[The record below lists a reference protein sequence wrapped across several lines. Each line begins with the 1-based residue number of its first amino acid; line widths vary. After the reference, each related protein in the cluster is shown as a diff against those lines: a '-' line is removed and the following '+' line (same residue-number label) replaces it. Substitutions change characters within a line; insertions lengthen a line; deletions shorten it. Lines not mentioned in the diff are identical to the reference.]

1 MEPLDAATR
10 IRLINAHH
18 QRGIEKLLSVDIR
31 YEDGREQALEVAVP
45 AVIGKD
51 AECEI
56 RLAHWRVGRTQ
67 ARVSRLGEFLQ
78 IEDLGSLLGMRV
90 NGLRCAQHFPLLA
103 TDDVTIG
110 PCRLRFRWVQP
121 IRQEQAFGSMQSDG
135 TKIDLQQ
142 STDTVAPEIRSELH
156 AELIALLDVR
166 KLDLNNLPEQVLKSK
181 AQEILR
187 EILAR
192 DSRGLSV
199 AQQEQA
205 IDAVVSD
212 VAGLGVLQPL
222 IEDPSVSEI
231 MVNRHDQ
238 IYVEREGGLKRHSVH
253 FVNDAAVRTVIERIV
268 YPLGRRIDDASPMV
282 DARLADG
289 SRVNAVISP
298 IALHGACLTIRKF
311 PTKRLE
317 LADLVRLGSMT
328 QELGHF
334 LSVSVQQRLNILIS
348 GGTGSGKT
356 TLLNILG
363 SQIPHHQRVIT
374 IEDAAELQIG
384 HPHVVSLESRP
395 RNVEGNGE
403 VTIRDLVR
411 NALRMR
417 PDRIVV
423 GECRGAEAIDMLAAM
438 NTGHDGSLTTL
449 HANSPRDALS
459 RLETMVLMA
468 GKELPL
474 LAIRDQ
480 IARAIQL
487 VVQQTRLPDGRRM
500 VTAVDEITGL
510 ESGQIQL
517 QPLVRLDQ
525 VQGCCLPQG
534 LPPTFLQ
541 SWRMSVTSGE
551 LCKVEQWF
559 ARSGALN

>member
-1 MEPLDAATR
+1 MLAVE
-10 IRLINAHH
+10 IH
-18 QRGIEKLLSVDIR
+18 
-31 YEDGREQALEVAVP
+31 YEDGRQQSLEVAVP

-51 AECEI
+51 ADCEI
-56 RLAHWRVGRTQ
+56 RLAHWRVARAQ

-78 IEDLGSLLGMRV
+78 IEDFGSLTGMRI

-110 PCRLRFRWVQP
+110 PCRLRLRWVQP
-121 IRQEQAFGSMQSDG
+121 VSSANIQNIHESVEQACV
-135 TKIDLQQ
+135 
-142 STDTVAPEIRSELH
+142 STPVLDAEVRSTLH
-156 AELIALLDVR
+156 AELVALLDVR
-166 KLDLNNLPEQVLKSK
+166 KLDLNNLPADVLKAK
-181 AQEILR
+181 ASELLR
-187 EILAR
+187 EMLDR
-192 DSRGLSV
+192 DNRGLAV
-199 AQQEQA
+199 LEQEMA
-205 IDAVVSD
+205 IEAVVSD
-212 VAGLGVLQPL
+212 VAGLGVLQSL
-222 IEDPSVSEI
+222 IEDPDVSEI
-231 MVNRHDQ
+231 MVNRYDQ
-238 IYVEREGGLKRHSVH
+238 IYVERKGSLKRHAVS

-268 YPLGRRIDDASPMV
+268 YPIGRRIDDASPMV

-311 PTKRLE
+311 PIKRLN
-317 LADLVRLGSMT
+317 LDDLVQLGSMS
-328 QELGHF
+328 QALGQF
-334 LSVSVQQRLNILIS
+334 LRLAVRQRLNILIA

-356 TLLNILG
+356 TLLNVLG
-363 SQIPHHQRVIT
+363 SQIPLDQRVIT

-395 RNVEGNGE
+395 RNVEGSGE
-403 VTIRDLVR
+403 VSIRDLVR

-449 HANSPRDALS
+449 HANSPRDAIS

-487 VVQQTRLPDGRRM
+487 IVQQTRLTDGRRM

-517 QPLVRLDQ
+517 QPLVRFSVREQ
-525 VQGCCLPQG
+525 TSVPQG
-534 LPPTFLQ
+534 LPPTFMPA
-541 SWRMSVTSGE
+541 WR
-551 LCKVEQWF
+551 EQGVPDLDVIERWF
-559 ARSGALN
+559 AQGMVQM

>member
-1 MEPLDAATR
+1 M
-10 IRLINAHH
+10 
-18 QRGIEKLLSVDIR
+18 LSVEIR
-31 YEDGREQALEVAVP
+31 YEDGREQALEVALP

-121 IRQEQAFGSMQSDG
+121 IDEDKPFAATGQAEAR
-135 TKIDLQQ
+135 IDAVA
-142 STDTVAPEIRSELH
+142 SEMVIAPEIRAELH

-166 KLDLNNLPEQVLKSK
+166 KLDLNNLPTQVIKSK

-187 EILAR
+187 EMLAR

-199 AQQEQA
+199 SEQEQA
-205 IDAVVSD
+205 IEAVVSD

-238 IYVEREGGLKRHSVH
+238 IYVEREGTLKRHAVH

-311 PTKRLE
+311 PNKRLE
-317 LADLVRLGSMT
+317 LNDLVRIGSMS
-328 QELGHF
+328 QELGQF
-334 LSVSVQQRLNILIS
+334 LSVAVQQRLNILIS

-395 RNVEGNGE
+395 RNVEGTGE

-480 IARAIQL
+480 ISRAIQL
-487 VVQQTRLPDGRRM
+487 IVQQARLPDGRRM
-500 VTAVDEITGL
+500 VTAIDEITGL

-517 QPLVRLDQ
+517 QPLVRLDHAQ
-525 VQGCCLPQG
+525 SRCVPQG
-534 LPPTFLQ
+534 LPPTFLRG
-541 SWRMSVTSGE
+541 WRDSADARQ
-551 LCKVEQWF
+551 LHAVEQWF
-559 ARSGALN
+559 AQSGALHV

>member
-1 MEPLDAATR
+1 M
-10 IRLINAHH
+10 IRSIN
-18 QRGIEKLLSVDIR
+18 KLLSVDVR
-31 YEDGREQALEVAVP
+31 YEDGREQAFEVSVP

-51 AECEI
+51 ADCEI
-56 RLAHWRVGRTQ
+56 RLAHWRVSRTQ
-67 ARVSRLGEFLQ
+67 ARVSKLGEFLQ
-78 IEDLGSLLGMRV
+78 IEDLGSLLGMRI

-110 PCRLRFRWVQP
+110 PCRLRCRWVEPARECANQ
-121 IRQEQAFGSMQSDG
+121 QDACQAEPALSRGEPRVS
-135 TKIDLQQ
+135 ID
-142 STDTVAPEIRSELH
+142 PEVRACLH

-166 KLDLNNLPEQVLKSK
+166 KLDLNNFPQDLLKTK
-181 AQEILR
+181 AQEIVR
-187 EILAR
+187 ELLVR
-192 DSRGLSV
+192 DDRGLNV
-199 AQQEQA
+199 EQQELA
-205 IDAVVSD
+205 IEAVVSD

-222 IEDPSVSEI
+222 LDDPAVSEI

-238 IYVEREGGLKRHSVH
+238 IYVERDGALRRHSVS

-289 SRVNAVISP
+289 SRVNAVIKP
-298 IALHGACLTIRKF
+298 VALHGACLTIRKF
-311 PTKRLE
+311 PSKRLQLE
-317 LADLVRLGSMT
+317 DLVRLGSVS
-328 QELGHF
+328 QELAGF
-334 LSVSVQQRLNILIS
+334 LALAVQHRINVLIA

-363 SQIPHHQRVIT
+363 SQIPIQQRVVT
-374 IEDAAELQIG
+374 IEDAAELQIA

-395 RNVEGNGE
+395 RNMEGSGE

-474 LAIRDQ
+474 AAIRDQ
-480 IARAIQL
+480 IARAIEL
-487 VVQQTRLPDGRRM
+487 IVQITRLPNGKRV

-517 QPLVRLDQ
+517 QPLVRFDPIQ
-525 VQGCCLPQG
+525 QCSLPQG
-534 LPPTFLQ
+534 LPPMFFQ
-541 SWRMSVTSGE
+541 RWREQGSGKE
-551 LCKVEQWF
+551 IEVLEQWF
-559 ARSGALN
+559 GQCGTLA

>member
-1 MEPLDAATR
+1 M
-10 IRLINAHH
+10 
-18 QRGIEKLLSVDIR
+18 LSVDIR
-31 YEDGREQALEVAVP
+31 YEDGREQTLEVAVP

-51 AECEI
+51 ADCEI

-67 ARVSRLGEFLQ
+67 ARVSKLGDFMQ

-90 NGLRCAQHFPLLA
+90 NGLRCSQHFPLLA

-121 IRQEQAFGSMQSDG
+121 IGPDQASSGFEAPEAANDSDHAA
-135 TKIDLQQ
+135 IF
-142 STDTVAPEIRSELH
+142 VAPEVRSELH

-166 KLDLNNLPEQVLKSK
+166 KLDLNNLPAQVLKSK

-187 EILAR
+187 EMLER
-192 DSRGLSV
+192 DARGLSV
-199 AQQEQA
+199 AQQEVA

-238 IYVEREGGLKRHSVH
+238 IYVEQEGSLHRHCVN

-311 PTKRLE
+311 PVKRLQLE
-317 LADLVRLGSMT
+317 DLVRLGSMT
-328 QELGHF
+328 EPLGHF
-334 LSVSVQQRLNILIS
+334 LSMAVRQRLNILIS

-363 SQIPHHQRVIT
+363 SQIPHDQRVIT

-384 HPHVVSLESRP
+384 HPRVVSLESRP
-395 RNVEGNGE
+395 RNVEGSGE

-411 NALRMR
+411 NSLRMR

-487 VVQQTRLPDGRRM
+487 IVQQTRLADGRRM

-525 VQGCCLPQG
+525 GQRHCVPQG
-534 LPPTFLQ
+534 LPPTFLRT
-541 SWRMSVTSGE
+541 WRESAEDGARQ
-551 LCKVEQWF
+551 KVKQWF
-559 ARSGALN
+559 AQSGALH

>member
-1 MEPLDAATR
+1 M
-10 IRLINAHH
+10 
-18 QRGIEKLLSVDIR
+18 LSVEIR
-31 YEDGREQALEVAVP
+31 YEDGREQALEVALP

-121 IRQEQAFGSMQSDG
+121 IDEDKPFAATGQAEAR
-135 TKIDLQQ
+135 IDAVA
-142 STDTVAPEIRSELH
+142 SEMVIAPEIRAELH

-166 KLDLNNLPEQVLKSK
+166 KLDLNNLPTQVIKSK

-187 EILAR
+187 EMLAR

-199 AQQEQA
+199 SEQEQA
-205 IDAVVSD
+205 IEAVVSD

-238 IYVEREGGLKRHSVH
+238 IYVEREGTLRRHAVH

-311 PTKRLE
+311 PNKRLE
-317 LADLVRLGSMT
+317 LNDLVRIGSMS
-328 QELGHF
+328 QELGQF
-334 LSVSVQQRLNILIS
+334 LSVAVQQRLNILIS

-395 RNVEGNGE
+395 RNVEGTGE

-480 IARAIQL
+480 ITRAIQL
-487 VVQQTRLPDGRRM
+487 IVQQARLPDGRRM
-500 VTAVDEITGL
+500 VTAIDEITGL

-517 QPLVRLDQ
+517 QPLVRLDPAQ
-525 VQGCCLPQG
+525 SRCVPQG
-534 LPPTFLQ
+534 LPPTFLRG
-541 SWRMSVTSGE
+541 WRDSADARQLHV
-551 LCKVEQWF
+551 VEQWF
-559 ARSGALN
+559 AQSGALHV

>member
-1 MEPLDAATR
+1 
-10 IRLINAHH
+10 
-18 QRGIEKLLSVDIR
+18 
-31 YEDGREQALEVAVP
+31 
-45 AVIGKD
+45 
-51 AECEI
+51 
-56 RLAHWRVGRTQ
+56 
-67 ARVSRLGEFLQ
+67 
-78 IEDLGSLLGMRV
+78 
-90 NGLRCAQHFPLLA
+90 
-103 TDDVTIG
+103 
-110 PCRLRFRWVQP
+110 
-121 IRQEQAFGSMQSDG
+121 
-135 TKIDLQQ
+135 
-142 STDTVAPEIRSELH
+142 
-156 AELIALLDVR
+156 LLDVR
-166 KLDLNNLPEQVLKSK
+166 KLDLNNFPQDLLKTK
-181 AQEILR
+181 AQEIVR
-187 EILAR
+187 ELLVR
-192 DSRGLSV
+192 DDRGLNV
-199 AQQEQA
+199 EQQELA
-205 IDAVVSD
+205 IEAVVSD

-222 IEDPSVSEI
+222 LDDPAVSEI

-238 IYVEREGGLKRHSVH
+238 IYVERDGALRRHSVS

-289 SRVNAVISP
+289 SRVNAVIKP
-298 IALHGACLTIRKF
+298 VALHGACLTIRKF
-311 PTKRLE
+311 PSKRLQLE
-317 LADLVRLGSMT
+317 DLVRLGSVS
-328 QELGHF
+328 QELAGF
-334 LSVSVQQRLNILIS
+334 LALAVQHRINVLIA

-363 SQIPHHQRVIT
+363 GQIPIQQRVVT
-374 IEDAAELQIG
+374 IEDAAELQIA

-395 RNVEGNGE
+395 RNMEGSGE

-474 LAIRDQ
+474 AAIRDQ
-480 IARAIQL
+480 IARAIEL
-487 VVQQTRLPDGRRM
+487 IVQITRLPNGKRV

-517 QPLVRLDQ
+517 QPLVRFDPIQ
-525 VQGCCLPQG
+525 QCSLPQG
-534 LPPTFLQ
+534 LPPMFFQ
-541 SWRMSVTSGE
+541 RWREQGSGKE
-551 LCKVEQWF
+551 IEVLEQWF
-559 ARSGALN
+559 GQCGTLA

>member
-1 MEPLDAATR
+1 MLAVE
-10 IRLINAHH
+10 IH
-18 QRGIEKLLSVDIR
+18 
-31 YEDGREQALEVAVP
+31 YEDGRQQSLEVAVP

-51 AECEI
+51 ADCEI
-56 RLAHWRVGRTQ
+56 RLAHWRVARAQ

-78 IEDLGSLLGMRV
+78 IEDFGSLTGMRI

-110 PCRLRFRWVQP
+110 PCRLRLRWVQP
-121 IRQEQAFGSMQSDG
+121 VSATDMQNVDASVEQACVTTPLLDAEVR
-135 TKIDLQQ
+135 
-142 STDTVAPEIRSELH
+142 STLH
-156 AELIALLDVR
+156 AELVALLDVR
-166 KLDLNNLPEQVLKSK
+166 KLDLNNLPADVLKAK
-181 AQEILR
+181 ASELLR
-187 EILAR
+187 EMLDR
-192 DSRGLSV
+192 DNRGLTV
-199 AQQEQA
+199 IEQEMA
-205 IDAVVSD
+205 IEAVVSD
-212 VAGLGVLQPL
+212 VAGLGVLQSL
-222 IEDPSVSEI
+222 IEDPDVSEI
-231 MVNRHDQ
+231 MVNRYDQ
-238 IYVEREGGLKRHSVH
+238 IYVERKGSLKRHAVN

-268 YPLGRRIDDASPMV
+268 YPIGRRIDDASPMV

-311 PTKRLE
+311 PLKRLN
-317 LADLVRLGSMT
+317 LDDLVQLGSMS
-328 QELGHF
+328 QALGLF
-334 LSVSVQQRLNILIS
+334 LSLAVRQRLNILIA

-356 TLLNILG
+356 TLLNVLG
-363 SQIPHHQRVIT
+363 SQIPLDQRVIT

-395 RNVEGNGE
+395 RNVEGSGE

-449 HANSPRDALS
+449 HANSPRDAIS

-487 VVQQTRLPDGRRM
+487 IVQQTRLTDGRRM

-517 QPLVRLDQ
+517 QPLVRFSVREQ
-525 VQGCCLPQG
+525 TGVPQG
-534 LPPTFLQ
+534 LPPTFMPA
-541 SWRMSVTSGE
+541 WR
-551 LCKVEQWF
+551 EQGVPDLDVIERWF
-559 ARSGALN
+559 AQGVVQM

>member
-1 MEPLDAATR
+1 M
-10 IRLINAHH
+10 
-18 QRGIEKLLSVDIR
+18 LSVDIR
-31 YEDGREQALEVAVP
+31 YEDGREQALEVPVP

-51 AECEI
+51 AECEV

-67 ARVSRLGEFLQ
+67 AKVSKLGDFLQ
-78 IEDLGSLLGMRV
+78 IEDLGSLLGMRI
-90 NGLRCAQHFPLLA
+90 NGIRCSQHFPLLA

-121 IRQEQAFGSMQSDG
+121 VSVDQCVAASDTLTLDEPREHG
-135 TKIDLQQ
+135 VVID
-142 STDTVAPEIRSELH
+142 AEIRTVLH

-166 KLDLNNLPEQVLKSK
+166 KLDLNNLPAEILKSK
-181 AQEILR
+181 AHEALR

-192 DSRGLSV
+192 DDRGLSV
-199 AQQEQA
+199 EQQELA
-205 IDAVVSD
+205 IESVVSD

-222 IEDPSVSEI
+222 IDDPAVSEI

-238 IYVEREGGLKRHSVH
+238 IYVEREGSLRRHSVN

-268 YPLGRRIDDASPMV
+268 YPIGRRIDDASPMV

-289 SRVNAVISP
+289 SRVNAVITP

-311 PTKRLE
+311 PNKRLQ
-317 LADLVRLGSMT
+317 LSDLVSLGSMT
-328 QELGHF
+328 QELGQF
-334 LSVSVQQRLNILIS
+334 LTLAVQHRLNILIS

-356 TLLNILG
+356 TLLNVLG
-363 SQIPHHQRVIT
+363 SQIPSNQRVIT

-395 RNVEGNGE
+395 RNVEGSGE
-403 VTIRDLVR
+403 ITIRDLVR

-487 VVQQTRLPDGRRM
+487 IVQQSRLPDGRRM
-500 VTAVDEITGL
+500 ITAVDELTGL
-510 ESGQIQL
+510 EAGQIQL
-517 QPLVRLDQ
+517 QPLARLDQ
-525 VQGCCLPQG
+525 NKRCCVPQG
-534 LPPTFLQ
+534 LPPTFLRQWRDGEQ
-541 SWRMSVTSGE
+541 SPE
-551 LCKVEQWF
+551 IQIIEQWF
-559 ARSGALN
+559 AQSGAVA

>member
-1 MEPLDAATR
+1 M
-10 IRLINAHH
+10 
-18 QRGIEKLLSVDIR
+18 LSVDIR
-31 YEDGREQALEVAVP
+31 YEDGREQTLEVTVP

-51 AECEI
+51 ADCEI

-67 ARVSRLGEFLQ
+67 ARVSRLGEFMQ

-90 NGLRCAQHFPLLA
+90 NGLRCSQHFPLLA

-121 IRQEQAFGSMQSDG
+121 IVQDLVASGRDATETSCD
-135 TKIDLQQ
+135 IDQ
-142 STDTVAPEIRSELH
+142 VAVEVSPEVRSELH

-166 KLDLNNLPEQVLKSK
+166 KLDLNNLPVQVLKSK

-187 EILAR
+187 EMLDR

-199 AQQEQA
+199 AQQEVA

-238 IYVEREGGLKRHSVH
+238 IYVEREGSLKRHSVS

-282 DARLADG
+282 DARLGDG

-311 PTKRLE
+311 PVKRLQLE
-317 LADLVRLGSMT
+317 DLVRIGSMT
-328 QELGHF
+328 EPLGHF
-334 LSVSVQQRLNILIS
+334 LGMAVRQRLNILIS

-363 SQIPHHQRVIT
+363 SQIPHDQRVIT

-395 RNVEGNGE
+395 RNVEGSGE

-487 VVQQTRLPDGRRM
+487 IVQQTRLADGRRM

-517 QPLVRLDQ
+517 QPLARLDSGQ
-525 VQGCCLPQG
+525 RQCVPQG
-534 LPPTFLQ
+534 LPPTFLRD
-541 SWRMSVTSGE
+541 WRDSANE
-551 LCKVEQWF
+551 DAHQKVEQWF
-559 ARSGALN
+559 AHSGALH

>member
-1 MEPLDAATR
+1 MLAVE
-10 IRLINAHH
+10 I
-18 QRGIEKLLSVDIR
+18 Q
-31 YEDGREQALEVAVP
+31 YEDGRQQSLEVPVP
-45 AVIGKD
+45 AIIGKD
-51 AECEI
+51 ADCEI
-56 RLAHWRVGRTQ
+56 RLAHWRVAKEQ
-67 ARVSRLGEFLQ
+67 AKVSRLGEFLQ
-78 IEDLGSLLGMRV
+78 IEDFGSLTGMRI
-90 NGLRCAQHFPLLA
+90 NGLRCAHHFPLLA
-103 TDDVTIG
+103 TDDITIG
-110 PCRLRFRWVQP
+110 PCRLRMRWVQP
-121 IRQEQAFGSMQSDG
+121 VTESSVCETRHPDAAPIEDG
-135 TKIDLQQ
+135 VELDAQ
-142 STDTVAPEIRSELH
+142 VRSSLH
-156 AELIALLDVR
+156 AELVAMLDVR
-166 KLDLNNLPEQVLKSK
+166 KLDLNNLPTEVLKAK
-181 AQEILR
+181 AR
-187 EILAR
+187 EMLAELLER

-199 AQQEQA
+199 AEQEQA
-205 IDAVVSD
+205 IEAVVSD

-222 IEDPSVSEI
+222 IDDPQVSEI
-231 MVNRHDQ
+231 MVNRYDQ
-238 IYVEREGGLKRHSVH
+238 IYVERKGGLTRHAGC

-268 YPLGRRIDDASPMV
+268 YPIGRRIDDASPMV

-311 PTKRLE
+311 PIKRLN
-317 LADLVRLGSMT
+317 LDDLVELGSMT
-328 QELGHF
+328 AHLGHF
-334 LSVSVQQRLNILIS
+334 LTLAVRHRLNILIA

-356 TLLNILG
+356 TLLNVLG
-363 SQIPHHQRVIT
+363 SQIPHDQRVIT

-395 RNVEGNGE
+395 RNVEGSGE

-449 HANSPRDALS
+449 HANSPRDAIS

-487 VVQQTRLPDGRRM
+487 IVQQTRLADGRRM

-525 VQGCCLPQG
+525 QQQKAAPQG
-534 LPPTFLQ
+534 LPPTFLHQ
-541 SWRMSVTSGE
+541 WR
-551 LCKVEQWF
+551 EQGASDLHQTERWF
-559 ARSGALN
+559 AQQTVSL

>member
-1 MEPLDAATR
+1 MLA
-10 IRLINAHH
+10 
-18 QRGIEKLLSVDIR
+18 VDIQ
-31 YEDGREQALEVAVP
+31 YEDGRQQSLEVPLP

-51 AECEI
+51 AACEI
-56 RLAHWRVGRTQ
+56 RLAHWRVAREQ
-67 ARVSRLGEFLQ
+67 AKVSRLGEFLQ
-78 IEDLGSLLGMRV
+78 IEDFGSLTGMRI

-103 TDDVTIG
+103 TDDITIG
-110 PCRLRFRWVQP
+110 PCRLRMRWVQP
-121 IRQEQAFGSMQSDG
+121 VTPASVCEVGA
-135 TKIDLQQ
+135 TAL
-142 STDTVAPEIRSELH
+142 APASEKDDVDAEVRCALH
-156 AELIALLDVR
+156 AELVAMLDVR
-166 KLDLNNLPEQVLKSK
+166 KLDLSNLPTDVLKAK
-181 AQEILR
+181 ARDLLR
-187 EILAR
+187 ELLER
-192 DSRGLSV
+192 DSRGLNVS
-199 AQQEQA
+199 QQELT
-205 IDAVVSD
+205 IEAVVSD
-212 VAGLGVLQPL
+212 VAGLGVLQSL
-222 IEDPSVSEI
+222 IEDPEVSEI
-231 MVNRHDQ
+231 MVNRFDQ
-238 IYVEREGGLKRHSVH
+238 IYVERKGALTRHGGC

-268 YPLGRRIDDASPMV
+268 YPIGRRIDDASPMV

-298 IALHGACLTIRKF
+298 IALRGACLTIRKF
-311 PTKRLE
+311 PIKRLS
-317 LADLVRLGSMT
+317 LDNLVQLGSMLPD
-328 QELGHF
+328 LGHF
-334 LSVSVQQRLNILIS
+334 LSLAVRQRLNILIA

-356 TLLNILG
+356 TLLNVLG
-363 SQIPHHQRVIT
+363 SQIPHDQRVIT

-395 RNVEGNGE
+395 RNVEGSGE

-449 HANSPRDALS
+449 HANSPRDAIS

-487 VVQQTRLPDGRRM
+487 IVQQTRLADGRRM

-525 VQGCCLPQG
+525 HQRCALPQG
-534 LPPTFLQ
+534 LPPTFLPQ
-541 SWRMSVTSGE
+541 WRDQGTPE
-551 LCKVEQWF
+551 LERVEHWF
-559 ARSGALN
+559 AQNTVPM

>member
-1 MEPLDAATR
+1 M
-10 IRLINAHH
+10 
-18 QRGIEKLLSVDIR
+18 LSVEIR
-31 YEDGREQALEVAVP
+31 YEDGREQALQTQVP

-51 AECEI
+51 AKCEI
-56 RLAHWRVGRTQ
+56 RLVHWRVGRAQ

-78 IEDLGSLLGMRV
+78 IEDLGTLMGMRI
-90 NGLRCAQHFPLLA
+90 NGIRCAQHFPLLA

-110 PCRLRFRWVQP
+110 PCRLRIRW
-121 IRQEQAFGSMQSDG
+121 IQAASIQS
-135 TKIDLQQ
+135 IDEMEFNAVGEDPGLC
-142 STDTVAPEIRSELH
+142 TPTLDPEIRSTLH

-166 KLDLNNLPEQVLKSK
+166 KLDLNNLPLEILKAK
-181 AQEILR
+181 ASELLREMLERDDRGLGVELQEI
-187 EILAR
+187 
-192 DSRGLSV
+192 
-199 AQQEQA
+199 A

-222 IEDPSVSEI
+222 IDDPEVTEI

-238 IYVEREGGLKRHSVH
+238 IYVEREGALRKHTVH

-268 YPLGRRIDDASPMV
+268 YPLGRRIDDSSPMV
-282 DARLADG
+282 DARLTDG
-289 SRVNAVISP
+289 SRVNAVIRP

-311 PTKRLE
+311 PKKRLQLE
-317 LADLVRLGSMT
+317 DLVRLGSLSE
-328 QELGHF
+328 ELGSF
-334 LSVSVQQRLNILIS
+334 LSMAVEQRMNILIS

-356 TLLNILG
+356 TLLNVLG
-363 SQIPHHQRVIT
+363 SRIPWRQRVIT

-395 RNVEGNGE
+395 RNVEGSGE

-423 GECRGAEAIDMLAAM
+423 GECRGPEAIDMLAAM

-468 GKELPL
+468 GKDLPL

-480 IARAIQL
+480 IVRAIQL
-487 VVQQTRLPDGRRM
+487 IVQQTRLIDGRRA
-500 VTAVDEITGL
+500 VTAVDEVTGL

-517 QPLVRLDQ
+517 QPLVRFDPLRS
-525 VQGCCLPQG
+525 CCVPQG
-534 LPPTFLQ
+534 LPPTFLSQWRENSNIAGLQ
-541 SWRMSVTSGE
+541 SI
-551 LCKVEQWF
+551 EQWF
-559 ARSGALN
+559 ARVGAFV

>member
-1 MEPLDAATR
+1 M
-10 IRLINAHH
+10 
-18 QRGIEKLLSVDIR
+18 LSVEIR
-31 YEDGREQALEVAVP
+31 YEDGREQTIEVALP

-51 AECEI
+51 ADCEI

-67 ARVSRLGEFLQ
+67 ARVSKLGEFLQ

-90 NGLRCAQHFPLLA
+90 NGLRCSQHFPLLA

-110 PCRLRFRWVQP
+110 PCRLRMRWVQP
-121 IRQEQAFGSMQSDG
+121 ICDVNTSSSGGHTQV
-135 TKIDLQQ
+135 
-142 STDTVAPEIRSELH
+142 DTEEPLISIAVAPEIRSELH

-166 KLDLNNLPEQVLKSK
+166 KLDLNNLPAQVLKNK

-199 AQQEQA
+199 AQQELA

-238 IYVEREGGLKRHSVH
+238 IYVERQGALKRHSVH

-311 PTKRLE
+311 PNKRLE
-317 LADLVRLGSMT
+317 LADLVQLGSMT
-328 QELGHF
+328 EELGHF
-334 LSVSVQQRLNILIS
+334 LRVAVQQRLNILIS

-395 RNVEGNGE
+395 RNVEGTGE

-487 VVQQTRLPDGRRM
+487 IVQQTRLPDGRRM

-517 QPLVRLDQ
+517 QPLVRLDHA
-525 VQGCCLPQG
+525 QGRCLPQG

-541 SWRMSVTSGE
+541 SWRDSTQGVD
-551 LCKVEQWF
+551 LHRVERWF
-559 ARSGALN
+559 AQSGAMH

>member
-1 MEPLDAATR
+1 M
-10 IRLINAHH
+10 
-18 QRGIEKLLSVDIR
+18 LSVDIR
-31 YEDGREQALEVAVP
+31 YEDGREQVLEVSVP

-67 ARVSRLGEFLQ
+67 ARVSKLGDFLQ
-78 IEDLGSLLGMRV
+78 IEDLGSLLGMRI
-90 NGLRCAQHFPLLA
+90 NGIRCAQHFPLLA

-121 IRQEQAFGSMQSDG
+121 VAVDRCTVPDDSRTFDEPSESGVV
-135 TKIDLQQ
+135 ID
-142 STDTVAPEIRSELH
+142 SEIRSVLH

-166 KLDLNNLPEQVLKSK
+166 KLDLNNLPTEILKTK
-181 AQEILR
+181 AQEALR
-187 EILAR
+187 DMLAC
-192 DSRGLSV
+192 DDRGLTV
-199 AQQEQA
+199 AQQEL
-205 IDAVVSD
+205 IIEAVVSD
-212 VAGLGVLQPL
+212 VVGLGVLQPL
-222 IEDPSVSEI
+222 IDDPSVSEI

-238 IYVEREGGLKRHSVH
+238 IYVEREGALRRHSVN

-268 YPLGRRIDDASPMV
+268 YPIGRRIDDASPMV
-282 DARLADG
+282 DARLSDG
-289 SRVNAVISP
+289 SRVNAVIAP

-311 PTKRLE
+311 PTKRLQ
-317 LADLVRLGSMT
+317 LSDLVNLGSMT
-328 QELGHF
+328 RELAQF
-334 LSVSVQQRLNILIS
+334 LTLAVHHRLNILIS

-356 TLLNILG
+356 TLLNVLG
-363 SQIPHHQRVIT
+363 SQIPSNQRVIT

-395 RNVEGNGE
+395 RNVEGSGE
-403 VTIRDLVR
+403 ITIRDLVR

-487 VVQQTRLPDGRRM
+487 IVQQSRLPDGKRM
-500 VTAVDEITGL
+500 ITAIDELTGL

-517 QPLVRLDQ
+517 QPLVRLDHHQ
-525 VQGCCLPQG
+525 RCCLPQG
-534 LPPTFLQ
+534 LPPTFLRQ
-541 SWRMSVTSGE
+541 WRESEDSAQIQDIE
-551 LCKVEQWF
+551 KWF
-559 ARSGALN
+559 AHSGADV